1 LQTFV
6 TFVSFVVNKGLSTGE
21 FTMPRKVKI
30 ILNPMADMGNAWR
43 IARDLRS
50 ITEQHGGVD
59 WSGTVYPGHAIELA
73 RQARDQGYDL
83 VIAMGGDGTVHE
95 VVNGLMQI
103 PEDKRPILGVVPA
116 GSGNDF
122 AHSIKVSRVSSEA
135 LTCALKGEP
144 STVDLGRMT
153 DGQGHTEYFDNTLG
167 IGFGAIVTIR
177 SHRLPVLRGFLMY
190 LTAVLQTIILD
201 HHPIRM
207 QIETDTETWEQGVIY
222 LILCNGPR
230 EGGGFLVAPDA
241 KIDDGILHYALIKD
255 VSRPMMFRIVPEVM
269 KGTHGRFKEVKM
281 GTCKKFSLTANRPL
295 FIHADGEIFTGPGT
309 DLRKISIEILP
320 NALRVVRG

>member
-1 LQTFV
+1 
-6 TFVSFVVNKGLSTGE
+6 
-21 FTMPRKVKI
+21 MPRKVKI

-73 RQARDQGYDL
+73 RQAADQGYDM

-122 AHSIKVSRVSSEA
+122 AHGIKAPRVSSEA
-135 LTCALKGEP
+135 LTCALNGTP
-144 STVDLGRMT
+144 STVDLGVMI
-153 DGQGHTEYFDNTLG
+153 DQHGHKEYFDNTLG

-190 LTAVLQTIILD
+190 LTAVLQAIILD
-201 HHPIRM
+201 HNPIRM
-207 QIETDTETWEQGVIY
+207 QIETDTEKWEQGVIY

-230 EGGGFLVAPDA
+230 EGGGFLIAPDA
-241 KIDDGILHYALIKD
+241 KIDDGILHYALIRD

-281 GTCKKFSLTANRPL
+281 GTCKTFSLTANRPL
-295 FIHADGEIFTGPGT
+295 YIHADGEIFTGPGT
-309 DLRKISIEILP
+309 DLRKVSVEILP
-320 NALRVVRG
+320 NALKVVRG